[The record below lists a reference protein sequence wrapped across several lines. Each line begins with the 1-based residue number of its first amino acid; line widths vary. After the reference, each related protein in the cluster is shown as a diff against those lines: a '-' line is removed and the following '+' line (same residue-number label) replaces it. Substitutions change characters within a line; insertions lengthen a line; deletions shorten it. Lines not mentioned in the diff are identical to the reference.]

1 MSKKTNMTIAFYDD
15 QMDLFDFVLTN
26 LNHGVYN
33 RTSYLLNKV
42 RQEVREFLSLPHDVS
57 LSDEQLLILAVQQ
70 NESNIKN
77 VVGEKNYNVLIEKKG
92 DEK

>member
-1 MSKKTNMTIAFYDD
+1 MSKKTNMTISFNDA

-33 RTSYLLNKV
+33 RTSYLLNTV
-42 RQEVREFLSLPHDVS
+42 RQEVREFLGLPHDVS
-57 LSDEQLLILAVQQ
+57 LSDDQILILAINQ

-92 DEK
+92 DE

>member
-1 MSKKTNMTIAFYDD
+1 MSKKTNMTISFNDS

-33 RTSYLLNKV
+33 RTSYLLNTV
-42 RQEVREFLSLPHDVS
+42 RQEVREFLGLPHDVS
-57 LSDEQLLILAVQQ
+57 LSDDQILILAINQ

-92 DEK
+92 DE